1 MVFKKIIFQ
10 NRYVALET
18 PSRPPP
24 LHGKCHLKFPF
35 WFFEPF
41 PNAKDTNISLTLFS
55 SLSCFDCLR
64 AVQCTR
70 TQGNRERVQHSKLID
85 FYITMPRGAK
95 RTFQRA
101 WTPNPQRHHRHV
113 NCDAK
118 RISAF
123 TGHGVNRTARIL
135 HKLFCKRAQI
145 FWIKGV

>member
-1 MVFKKIIFQ
+1 MQLLGIPSQ
-10 NRYVALET
+10 NICKSIATILLHYNLDMT
-18 PSRPPP
+18 PT
-24 LHGKCHLKFPF
+24 
-35 WFFEPF
+35 
-41 PNAKDTNISLTLFS
+41 KDTYISLTLFS
-55 SLSCFDCLR
+55 TLSCFDCLR
-64 AVQCTR
+64 AVQCTT

-101 WTPNPQRHHRHV
+101 WTPNRHV
-113 NCDAK
+113 NCDAR

-145 FWIKGV
+145 C

>member
-1 MVFKKIIFQ
+1 MI
-10 NRYVALET
+10 
-18 PSRPPP
+18 PS
-24 LHGKCHLKFPF
+24 H
-35 WFFEPF
+35 
-41 PNAKDTNISLTLFS
+41 NAAPGHPQPEYLQIYCNYFLRHYNLDMTLTKDTCISLTLFS
-55 SLSCFDCLR
+55 ALSCFDCLR
-64 AVQCTR
+64 AVQCTT

-113 NCDAK
+113 NCDAR

-145 FWIKGV
+145 C

>member
-1 MVFKKIIFQ
+1 MIFYPESVLMIPSHDASPGYPQ
-10 NRYVALET
+10 PEYLQMYCNYFYNTTIWTLIKRYI
-18 PSRPPP
+18 
-24 LHGKCHLKFPF
+24 
-35 WFFEPF
+35 
-41 PNAKDTNISLTLFS
+41 ISLTMIS

-113 NCDAK
+113 NCDAR

-123 TGHGVNRTARIL
+123 TGHGVNRIL
-135 HKLFCKRAQI
+135 HKLLCKRAQK
-145 FWIKGV
+145 F

>member
-1 MVFKKIIFQ
+1 MIFYPERGLMIPSHDAAPGQLGIPSQ
-10 NRYVALET
+10 NICKCIATIFTTLQPGYDPYKRYIHIPDTVQ
-18 PSRPPP
+18 
-24 LHGKCHLKFPF
+24 FPILF
-35 WFFEPF
+35 W
-41 PNAKDTNISLTLFS
+41 
-55 SLSCFDCLR
+55 LSTSC
-64 AVQCTR
+64 AVYKNTR
-70 TQGNRERVQHSKLID
+70 QQRERVQHSKLID

-145 FWIKGV
+145 C